1 MKKLVAMALS
11 LTLAVSM
18 LTACG
23 GTKETKAETSAETTA
38 ETSGE
43 TTAAADGES
52 LKVALCVTG
61 AVNDMG
67 FCQSAYEGLVLLEEK
82 YGAEIAYTENLQAA
96 DMAAA
101 FTDYAANGYDIV
113 IGHGFQFGDP
123 ALEVGAQYP
132 DTTFICTEAAAAS
145 DNVASYVM
153 SCEQGGYI
161 EGMTKSNKIGFI
173 GPIEGASLIKIMNGF
188 EDGAKSINPDIEVQT
203 AWTGSFTDTAL
214 AKEAAQAMIDSGV
227 DFIAHDAN
235 ECGNGAIAAAQE
247 AGIYATGDSYD
258 QHELAPETVLTS
270 SMYNVPLVIES
281 AYLDVVNGTFKG
293 EVKYLGMAE
302 GVVEMAPYYDM
313 ESAIPEDVRTM
324 IDEKI
329 EAIKS
334 GGFVVPLDEN
344 IRK

>member
-18 LTACG
+18 LTACGG

-113 IGHGFQFGDP
+113 IGHGF
-123 ALEVGAQYP
+123 
-132 DTTFICTEAAAAS
+132 
-145 DNVASYVM
+145 
-153 SCEQGGYI
+153 
-161 EGMTKSNKIGFI
+161 
-173 GPIEGASLIKIMNGF
+173 
-188 EDGAKSINPDIEVQT
+188 
-203 AWTGSFTDTAL
+203 
-214 AKEAAQAMIDSGV
+214 
-227 DFIAHDAN
+227 
-235 ECGNGAIAAAQE
+235 
-247 AGIYATGDSYD
+247 
-258 QHELAPETVLTS
+258 
-270 SMYNVPLVIES
+270 
-281 AYLDVVNGTFKG
+281 
-293 EVKYLGMAE
+293 
-302 GVVEMAPYYDM
+302 
-313 ESAIPEDVRTM
+313 
-324 IDEKI
+324 
-329 EAIKS
+329 
-334 GGFVVPLDEN
+334 
-344 IRK
+344 

>member
-23 GTKETKAETSAETTA
+23 GTKETTA

-132 DTTFICTEAAAAS
+132 DTTFICTEADVAS

-161 EGMTKSNKIGFI
+161 EGMLAASMTKSNKIGFI

-214 AKEAAQAMIDSGV
+214 AKEAAQAMTV
-227 DFIAHDAN
+227 
-235 ECGNGAIAAAQE
+235 
-247 AGIYATGDSYD
+247 
-258 QHELAPETVLTS
+258 VLTLLLMMQMNVVTVRLLQPRKPA
-270 SMYNVPLVIES
+270 SMRQVIPMTS
-281 AYLDVVNGTFKG
+281 TNSLRKLYLH
-293 EVKYLGMAE
+293 LPCIMCH
-302 GVVEMAPYYDM
+302 
-313 ESAIPEDVRTM
+313 
-324 IDEKI
+324 
-329 EAIKS
+329 
-334 GGFVVPLDEN
+334 
-344 IRK
+344 

>member
-101 FTDYAANGYDIV
+101 
-113 IGHGFQFGDP
+113 
-123 ALEVGAQYP
+123 
-132 DTTFICTEAAAAS
+132 
-145 DNVASYVM
+145 
-153 SCEQGGYI
+153 
-161 EGMTKSNKIGFI
+161 
-173 GPIEGASLIKIMNGF
+173 
-188 EDGAKSINPDIEVQT
+188 QT
-203 AWTGSFTDTAL
+203 M
-214 AKEAAQAMIDSGV
+214 QQMAMISLSDMVSSSV
-227 DFIAHDAN
+227 IRPSKSALS
-235 ECGNGAIAAAQE
+235 IR
-247 AGIYATGDSYD
+247 I
-258 QHELAPETVLTS
+258 QHLSVQ
-270 SMYNVPLVIES
+270 
-281 AYLDVVNGTFKG
+281 K
-293 EVKYLGMAE
+293 
-302 GVVEMAPYYDM
+302 
-313 ESAIPEDVRTM
+313 RT
-324 IDEKI
+324 
-329 EAIKS
+329 
-334 GGFVVPLDEN
+334 
-344 IRK
+344 